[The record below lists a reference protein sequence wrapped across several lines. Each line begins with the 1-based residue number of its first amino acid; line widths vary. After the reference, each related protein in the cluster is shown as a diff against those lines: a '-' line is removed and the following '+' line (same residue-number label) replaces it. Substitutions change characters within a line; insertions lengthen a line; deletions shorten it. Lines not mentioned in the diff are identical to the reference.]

1 VTQRRSPIGN
11 PKLEYL
17 PANRRQIEAERW
29 GMIDRWVQAGKP
41 LDESMA
47 HYPMGPWG
55 KVIGGILLVNGFKDF
70 LGNYSATRV
79 VADSIREALSILA
92 FHNAGKP
99 RRAGEL
105 VKSAVKEGLVK
116 TLLPGVDPANDG
128 ATERALGHLFKKYE
142 QETFTVHTPGDVGY
156 HKITFRLVKRQGR
169 FAEAHPHYR
178 YIFEEVSRES
188 VTEEPQGLVLERPGI
203 VGLPEDYSAVLALAS
218 KEGVKSVEEVAN
230 EN

>member
-1 VTQRRSPIGN
+1 
-11 PKLEYL
+11 
-17 PANRRQIEAERW
+17 
-29 GMIDRWVQAGKP
+29 MIDRWVKAGKP
-41 LDESMA
+41 LDESVA
-47 HYPMGPWG
+47 HYPMGPWA

-70 LGNYSATRV
+70 LTNYSATRV
-79 VADSIREALSILA
+79 VADPIREALSILA

-128 ATERALGHLFKKYE
+128 ATERALGHLFKKYA

-156 HKITFRLVKRQGR
+156 EAITFRLVKRQGR
-169 FAEAHPHYR
+169 FDEAHPHYR

-203 VGLPEDYSAVLALAS
+203 VGLPEDYSAVLAMAR
-218 KEGVKSVEEVAN
+218 KEGVKSVEEVVN